1 MYGIFTAA
9 KLAATSSLEPPERD
23 AINYKLFS
31 YHISSNLHQLSIDIS
46 YPLYV
51 RELAHSE
58 KMLPIDLNKNLPLSS
73 SNQWGV

>member
-1 MYGIFTAA
+1 MYGIFTAT
-9 KLAATSSLEPPERD
+9 KLAPTSSLERD
-23 AINYKLFS
+23 AIDYRLFS

-58 KMLPIDLNKNLPLSS
+58 KMLPIDLNKNNPLSS
-73 SNQWGV
+73 SNQ